1 VAADW
6 GSVHIQS
13 QELMLRTSF
22 GLAAQLLAAPGSS
35 AALGYPFMILLDT
48 TPAKTGRGAR
58 LSRVQVCGGLCREER
73 EERIQFGCCIAF
85 YHTAV
90 GRASAPAPCV
100 IHGGLN
106 QALTQTAISRFRPHE
121 LSSVHAIR
129 QVLNCLSRTQQK
141 RAQWV
146 GAILSLSLSLS
157 LISSIIS
164 HIYQVTHSSTSDH
177 IHITAHPIN
186 ILATFHIAVLNVR
199 ALLRRERSS
208 TEHQFSVGTAL
219 KGVG

>member
-1 VAADW
+1 MRRCAVDSSRSLFRRQPRGNTA
-6 GSVHIQS
+6 V
-13 QELMLRTSF
+13 LR
-22 GLAAQLLAAPGSS
+22 GLLRAPVRTPR
-35 AALGYPFMILLDT
+35 APNPARAPTLTMVVFFLLLDT

-73 EERIQFGCCIAF
+73 EERIQIGCCIAF

-146 GAILSLSLSLS
+146 GAIFSLSLCLSSL
-157 LISSIIS
+157 
-164 HIYQVTHSSTSDH
+164 
-177 IHITAHPIN
+177 
-186 ILATFHIAVLNVR
+186 
-199 ALLRRERSS
+199 RSS
-208 TEHQFSVGTAL
+208 HTSTRSL
-219 KGVG
+219 TPRPLITYISPLIP